1 MIAAAQL
8 PLFDEPLLYH
18 DASGRP
24 YFGALVQGDGRMLHG
39 CYPVEHLPYWLKSI
53 DRRRDSYVSQAQ
65 FSRAQRRIAA
75 LWSIG
80 LLWADLGDDGELGR
94 YGDAWA
100 VTRSLQ
106 AIDEAGIPAPSLII
120 ASGRGYHAKWLFER
134 SVPWQALDRWS
145 VVERT
150 IVESLQ
156 GPLGADLKATDAAR
170 VLRVVGTI
178 NSRTGTFA
186 RLVWSNDVGGV
197 PLRYG
202 FDAFAAEVLPRLRA
216 SHHERRGEV
225 LVGTEGARGEARGA
239 SHYTVGSLW
248 WGRYRDIRRLCALR
262 GWSAPYGGVPEG
274 YRDQV
279 LFLGSVALSWLA
291 LPATWWGEVQSL
303 AAELT
308 PSLRKSEWQTY
319 VGTAHRRLLASVGDG
334 KQEQRY
340 RYSTARIVSDL
351 GISRE
356 EMASLEML
364 VTPEIAHARKLEKD
378 QKRIQELRRASGVV
392 ERGKYLATAAERAQ
406 EARRLAAEGLS
417 QAAIAERLRVNQSTV
432 SRFLARA

>member
-1 MIAAAQL
+1 MIAAAQI

-18 DASGRP
+18 DASGRA
-24 YFGALVQGDGRMLHG
+24 YFGALIQNDGRMLHD
-39 CYPVEHLPYWLKSI
+39 CYPVEHLPFWLKSI
-53 DRRRDSYVSQAQ
+53 DRTRDSYVSQAQ
-65 FSRAQRRIAA
+65 FSRRQRRIAA
-75 LWSIG
+75 LRSIG

-100 VTRSLQ
+100 VNRSLRV
-106 AIDEAGIPAPSLII
+106 IDEAGIPAPSLIVG
-120 ASGRGYHAKWLFER
+120 SGRGYHAKWLFER
-134 SVPWQALDRWS
+134 AVPWQALDRWS

-150 IVESLQ
+150 VVDRLR
-156 GPLGADLKATDAAR
+156 GPLNADLQATDPTR
-170 VLRVVGTI
+170 VLRVVGTV
-178 NSRTGTFA
+178 NSRTGTVA
-186 RLVWSNDVGGV
+186 RVVWTNAVNGLPV
-197 PLRYG
+197 RYG
-202 FDAFAAEVLPRLRA
+202 FDAFADEVLPRLRA

-225 LVGTEGARGEARGA
+225 LAGTEGARGEARGA

-248 WGRYRDIRRLCALR
+248 WGRYRDLRRLCLLR

-274 YRDQV
+274 YRDLV

-308 PSLRKSEWQTY
+308 PSLRRSEWQTY

-364 VTPEIAHARKLEKD
+364 IDPDLAHTRKLEKD
-378 QKRIQELRRASGVV
+378 RVRDEKARRARGAV
-392 ERGKYLATAAERAQ
+392 ERGTYLATAEDRAQ
-406 EARRLAAEGLS
+406 KARRLAAEGHSVREVAQILGIS
-417 QAAIAERLRVNQSTV
+417 KSLAHQALV
-432 SRFLARA
+432 S